1 MLETFDRTVELMNVN
16 AAMSTTHA
24 DPKFR
29 YKATV
34 GLLAAL
40 LGIFGAHWWYLR
52 RPYAWLV
59 TAYSVVLLVISAFA
73 EVWWENP
80 AFFLLYIPILNGF
93 IEAIVW
99 CLMSD
104 ARFDARF
111 NPGLKRERPSGW
123 GAILVASFTL
133 LIGTVAFMF
142 GIAMIVIYVWTAIG
156 WLDGLNLQG

>member
-1 MLETFDRTVELMNVN
+1 MLEIFDCPFELMNDNV
-16 AAMSTTHA
+16 MSTTQA

-29 YKATV
+29 HKVTV

-40 LGIFGAHWWYLR
+40 LGVFGAHWWYLR

-59 TAYSVVLLVISAFA
+59 TTYSMVLLVISAFA
-73 EVWWENP
+73 DVWWENP

-93 IEAIVW
+93 IEAIIW

-142 GIAMIVIYVWTAIG
+142 GIAMIVIYVWTALG